1 MVRETPKENQE
12 ASVLCA
18 LRKRERCNDRVILID
33 QANLARPARRTDSLE
48 ELDVGGGVSTPLLWN
63 VVFVINRLDRTDR
76 LAGATIDA
84 LIRLDIEHSLTLIDA
99 VNWAF
104 FNARLVLE
112 IDARL
117 GDDVRHQILRSCG
130 RYNSA

>member
-1 MVRETPKENQE
+1 MVREGPKENRE

>member
-1 MVRETPKENQE
+1 MVRETPKENRE

>member
-1 MVRETPKENQE
+1 MVREGPKENRE

-18 LRKRERCNDRVILID
+18 LLRRECCNDCVIFID
-33 QANLARPARRTDSLE
+33 QAYLARTARRTNSLE
-48 ELDVGGGVSTPLLWN
+48 ELDVGGRVRSPLLWN
-63 VVFVINRLDRTDR
+63 VVFVINRLYRADR

-84 LIRLDIEHSLTLIDA
+84 LIGLDVEHSLTLINA

-104 FNARLVLE
+104 FNAGLVLE

-117 GDDVRHQILRSCG
+117 GDDVCHRILRSCG
-130 RYNSA
+130 GYNGA